1 MIGYRFLSAADEEMT
16 EAAVFY
22 EAASIGLGNDF
33 LDDVQQTID
42 TLRALPEI
50 GVSVAANLRRALLHR
65 FPFSL
70 IYAVESDAIL
80 IVSVAHHRQRPG
92 YWKSRLARS

>member
-1 MIGYRFLSAADEEMT
+1 MIDYSFLSLAEEEMS

-22 EAASIGLGNDF
+22 EAASFGLGRDF
-33 LDDVQQTID
+33 LDDLQQAIN
-42 TLRALPEI
+42 TLRAHPEI
-50 GVSVAANLRRALLHR
+50 GVQVSKGLRRMLLHR

-70 IYAVESDAIL
+70 IYALEADAIL

-92 YWKSRLARS
+92 YWKSRVKR

>member
-1 MIGYRFLSAADEEMT
+1 MS

-22 EAASIGLGNDF
+22 EAASFGLGRDF
-33 LDDVQQTID
+33 LDDLHQAIKN
-42 TLRALPEI
+42 LPAHPEI
-50 GVSVAANLRRALLHR
+50 GVQVSKGLRRMLLRR

-70 IYAVESDAIL
+70 IYSVEADGIL

-92 YWKSRLARS
+92 YWKSRIKR

>member
-1 MIGYRFLSAADEEMT
+1 MIGFRFLTAAEEEMT

-22 EAASIGLGNDF
+22 EAASIGLGKDF
-33 LDDVQQTID
+33 LDDLQQSID
-42 TLRALPEI
+42 TLRAHPEI
-50 GVSVAANLRRALLHR
+50 GVRVDANLRRALLHR

-70 IYAVESDAIL
+70 IYAVEADAIL

-92 YWKSRLARS
+92 YWKSRLA